1 MGRTQSSLENEGNPW
16 SGGTSL
22 QSRKKEGVAGG
33 RKGCLGSRLKM
44 PRFLQGREEQM
55 EKKQKAQSLGHIAQQ
70 MQIKAAQVFQKR
82 GAAEEGC
89 CPARSE
95 VQTKTTELL
104 RECEPVGVGAG
115 QKSHSA

>member
-1 MGRTQSSLENEGNPW
+1 
-16 SGGTSL
+16 
-22 QSRKKEGVAGG
+22 
-33 RKGCLGSRLKM
+33 M

-89 CPARSE
+89 CPAPGE
-95 VQTKTTELL
+95 EQTKTTELL

-115 QKSHSA
+115 QKSHSAWGSFGDWMPKPGWTDVRGWETFALTKQSQRP